1 MRKKMIAAMLTGVM
15 CIGLMPGNVMAAS
28 DSDELKG
35 DVYAFIA
42 ASLSNSMEEIQ
53 KDFERWMV
61 FQLSLPKIEL
71 LKKRMLEEAEKK
83 GFERAI
89 DKMLYKLRDHSEPSE
104 LYAFFSHMEEN
115 D

>member
-53 KDFERWMV
+53 KDF
-61 FQLSLPKIEL
+61 
-71 LKKRMLEEAEKK
+71 A
-83 GFERAI
+83 
-89 DKMLYKLRDHSEPSE
+89 KLHPEVSIKYNADSSGT
-104 LYAFFSHMEEN
+104 LQTS

>member
-15 CIGLMPGNVMAAS
+15 CIGLMPGSVMAAS

-53 KDFERWMV
+53 KDFEKLQIGRA
-61 FQLSLPKIEL
+61 SC
-71 LKKRMLEEAEKK
+71 R
-83 GFERAI
+83 ERV
-89 DKMLYKLRDHSEPSE
+89 STPV
-104 LYAFFSHMEEN
+104 
-115 D
+115 